1 MARKKKTP
9 TAPAP
14 LPPLVRVAVY
24 PPKDTEPEAMC
35 TLANKCLA
43 GGTAN
48 PTTIGTSPFLP
59 PMSTAVAA
67 VTLEIPL
74 ANAGSVVAKSNL
86 LAGTR
91 KLHGTIMAHAGWIDS
106 NMLGMAP
113 ADAAAY
119 AVSAGLTTAKSGTH
133 STIAEMGV
141 KNGAAGSL
149 LLIAEFPN
157 TEGRCLSFTEY
168 SVDGEKTWTRGSDT
182 ELSRVNLPLVF
193 TAGQSVAVRLRM
205 FLRGTGYTPWAIF
218 TMIVA

>member
-1 MARKKKTP
+1 MTRKKKTP

-14 LPPLVRVAVY
+14 LPPAVHVAVY
-24 PPKDTEPEAMC
+24 PPKETESEEMC

-48 PTTIGTSPFLP
+48 PTTIGTSPFLA
-59 PMSTAVAA
+59 PMSAAVAA

-91 KLHGTIMAHAGWIDS
+91 KLHGTIMAHAGWVDS

-119 AVSAGLTTAKSGTH
+119 AVAAGLTTAKSGAH
-133 STIAEMGV
+133 PAILEMGV
-141 KNGAAGSL
+141 ENGPVGSL

-157 TEGRCLSFTEY
+157 TEGRCLSCTEF
-168 SVDGEKTWTRGSDT
+168 SIDGEKTWTRGPDT
-182 ELSRVNLPLVF
+182 ERSRVNLPLLF
-193 TAGQSVAVRLRM
+193 TVGQSVVVRLRM
-205 FLRGTGYTPWAIF
+205 FLRGTGYTPWSVF
-218 TMIVA
+218 TMTVA